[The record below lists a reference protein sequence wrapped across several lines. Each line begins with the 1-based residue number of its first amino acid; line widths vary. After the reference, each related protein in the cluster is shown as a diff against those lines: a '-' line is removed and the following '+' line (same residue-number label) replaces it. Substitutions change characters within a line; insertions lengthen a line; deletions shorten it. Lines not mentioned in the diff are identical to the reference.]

1 VGKQTGRRLITGPLS
16 FGTRYPLPANP
27 PILLRMDSTDAYPA
41 ETVEG
46 WYALHQM
53 LGVDRGALRAI
64 GRDRVAEAVRA
75 AAATLDALATP
86 AGGGWSAVV
95 PLVGSRA
102 DVMLVHLRPTLDAL
116 GEVQARLGCLAF
128 FDALKPVYSFLSV
141 TEVGMYHVAA
151 RAARDARERGG
162 AVGDD
167 AFREQLT
174 TRIEKERTAEHVQRR
189 LFPTPPPE
197 MPYVSFYPMSK
208 RRVVGQNWYALP
220 VEERSRMMV
229 AHGTTGRRYA
239 GRVMQIVTGAIGLD
253 AWEWG
258 VTLFA
263 RDPIDFKKIVTE
275 MRFDEASANY
285 AEFGEFYVGKRA
297 APAEWLARLGV

>member
-1 VGKQTGRRLITGPLS
+1 MET
-16 FGTRYPLPANP
+16 N
-27 PILLRMDSTDAYPA
+27 AYPA

-53 LGVDRGALRAI
+53 LGVDRAALRTLGPERLTNAI
-64 GRDRVAEAVRA
+64 RSA
-75 AAATLDALATP
+75 AGTLDALAAP
-86 AGGGWSAVV
+86 QEGGWSAVV

-116 GEVQARLGCLAF
+116 GAIRARLGCLTL
-128 FDALKPVYSFLSV
+128 FDALKSVYSFLSV

-162 AVGDD
+162 SVGDD
-167 AFREQLT
+167 AFREQLAA
-174 TRIEKERTAEHVQRR
+174 RIDKERTTEHVQRR
-189 LFPTPPPE
+189 LFPTPPAD
-197 MPYVSFYPMSK
+197 MPYVSFYPMTK
-208 RRVVGQNWYALP
+208 RRAAGQNWYTLA

-239 GRVMQIVTGAIGLD
+239 GRVVQIVTGAIGLD

-263 RDPIDFKKIVTE
+263 RDPLDFKKLVTE

-285 AEFGEFYVGKRA
+285 AEFGEFFVGKRV
-297 APAEWLARLGV
+297 APAEWLATLAG

>member
-1 VGKQTGRRLITGPLS
+1 MET
-16 FGTRYPLPANP
+16 N
-27 PILLRMDSTDAYPA
+27 AYPA

-53 LGVDRGALRAI
+53 FAVDRAALRAM
-64 GRDRVAEAVRA
+64 GPDRLASAGQAAVRG
-75 AAATLDALATP
+75 LDALVTP
-86 AGGGWSAVV
+86 DEAGWSAVV

-102 DVMLVHLRPTLDAL
+102 DVMLVHLRPSLDAL
-116 GEVQARLGCLAF
+116 GDARNRLGCLAL
-128 FDALKPVYSFLSV
+128 FDALRPVYSFLSV

-151 RAARDARERGG
+151 RAVRDARERGG

-167 AFREQLT
+167 AFREQLAA
-174 TRIEKERTAEHVQRR
+174 RIEKERAAEHVQRR
-189 LFPTPPPE
+189 LFPTPPAD
-197 MPYVSFYPMSK
+197 MAYVSFYPMSK
-208 RRVVGQNWYALP
+208 RRAVGQNWYALA

-229 AHGTTGRRYA
+229 AHGMTGRRYA

-263 RDPIDFKKIVTE
+263 RDPLDFKKIVTE

-285 AEFGEFYVGKRA
+285 AEFGEFFVGKRA
-297 APAEWLARLGV
+297 SPAEWLASLGA

>member
-1 VGKQTGRRLITGPLS
+1 MET
-16 FGTRYPLPANP
+16 N
-27 PILLRMDSTDAYPA
+27 AYPA

-53 LGVDRGALRAI
+53 FALDRPALRGLGA
-64 GRDRVAEAVRA
+64 DRLDRATRA
-75 AAATLDALATP
+75 AEETLDALATP
-86 AGGGWSAVV
+86 ADGGWSAVV

-102 DVMLVHLRPTLDAL
+102 DVMLVHLRPTLDGLAA
-116 GEVQARLGCLAF
+116 VQTRLRCLTL
-128 FDALKPVYSFLSV
+128 FDALEPRYAFLSI

-167 AFREQLT
+167 AFRQQLAE
-174 TRIEKERTAEHVQRR
+174 RIEKERSSEHVQRR
-189 LFPTPPPE
+189 LYPLPPAD
-197 MPYVSFYPMSK
+197 MPYVSFYPMTK
-208 RRVVGQNWYALP
+208 RRAPGQNWYTQP

-229 AHGTTGRRYA
+229 AHGMTGRRYA
-239 GRVMQIVTGAIGLD
+239 GRIVQIVTGSIGLD

-263 RDPIDFKKIVTE
+263 RDPLDFKKIVTE
-275 MRFDEASANY
+275 MRFDEASAKY
-285 AEFGEFYVGKRA
+285 AEFGDFWVGKVTE
-297 APAEWLARLGV
+297 AESWLRTLLG

>member
-1 VGKQTGRRLITGPLS
+1 MET
-16 FGTRYPLPANP
+16 N
-27 PILLRMDSTDAYPA
+27 AYPA

-53 LGVDRGALRAI
+53 FAVDRPALRAV
-64 GRDRVAEAVRA
+64 GSGQTETDARA
-75 AAATLDALATP
+75 AAATLESLATP
-86 AGGGWSAVV
+86 EGGGWSAVV

-102 DVMLVHLRPTLDAL
+102 DVMLVHLRPTLDDLAT
-116 GEVQARLGCLAF
+116 VQMQLGCLRL
-128 FDALKPVYSFLSV
+128 FDVLKPVYSFLSI

-162 AVGDD
+162 AVGDE
-167 AFREQLT
+167 AFRDQLA
-174 TRIEKERTAEHVQRR
+174 TRIEKERSAEHVQRR
-189 LFPTPPPE
+189 LFPALPDE

-208 RRVVGQNWYALP
+208 RRAVGQNWYTLA

-239 GRVMQIVTGAIGLD
+239 GRVMQIVSGAIGLD

-263 RDPIDFKKIVTE
+263 RDPLDFKKIVTE

-297 APAEWLARLGV
+297 TPGEWLARLRGAAGETSR

>member
-1 VGKQTGRRLITGPLS
+1 MET
-16 FGTRYPLPANP
+16 N
-27 PILLRMDSTDAYPA
+27 AYPA
-41 ETVEG
+41 ETVDG

-53 LGVDRGALRAI
+53 LQVDRAALRAL
-64 GRDRVAEAVRA
+64 GPERLANAVRSA
-75 AAATLDALATP
+75 AVTLDALATP
-86 AGGGWSAVV
+86 EEAGWSAVV
-95 PLVGSRA
+95 PLVGSPA

-116 GEVQARLGCLAF
+116 AAIQSRLGCLTL
-128 FDALKPVYSFLSV
+128 FDALKPVYSFLSI

-167 AFREQLT
+167 AFREQLA
-174 TRIEKERTAEHVQRR
+174 TRIDKERTAEHVQRR
-189 LFPTPPPE
+189 LFPTPPDD
-197 MPYVSFYPMSK
+197 MPYMSFYPMSK
-208 RRVVGQNWYALP
+208 RRAVGQNWYTLA

-239 GRVMQIVTGAIGLD
+239 GRVVQIVTGAIGLD

-263 RDPIDFKKIVTE
+263 RDPLDFKKIVTE

-285 AEFGEFYVGKRA
+285 AEFGDFYVGKRT
-297 APAEWLARLGV
+297 APAEWLATLAG

>member
-1 VGKQTGRRLITGPLS
+1 
-16 FGTRYPLPANP
+16 
-27 PILLRMDSTDAYPA
+27 MDTTNAYPA

-53 LGVDRGALRAI
+53 LGVDRATLRAH
-64 GRDRVAEAVRA
+64 GSERVANAIRS

-86 AGGGWSAVV
+86 QEGGWSALV

-102 DVMLVHLRPTLDAL
+102 DVMLVHLRPTLDDL
-116 GEVQARLGCLAF
+116 GAIQSRLGCLTL
-128 FDALKPVYSFLSV
+128 FDAMRPVYSFLSV

-167 AFREQLT
+167 AFREQLA
-174 TRIEKERTAEHVQRR
+174 TRIDKERTADHVQRR
-189 LFPTPPPE
+189 LFPTPPAD

-208 RRVVGQNWYALP
+208 RRAVGQNWYTLA

-239 GRVMQIVTGAIGLD
+239 GRILQIVTGAIGLN

-263 RDPIDFKKIVTE
+263 RDPLDFKKIVTE

-285 AEFGEFYVGKRA
+285 AEFGEFYVGKRT
-297 APAEWLARLGV
+297 APAEWLATLAG